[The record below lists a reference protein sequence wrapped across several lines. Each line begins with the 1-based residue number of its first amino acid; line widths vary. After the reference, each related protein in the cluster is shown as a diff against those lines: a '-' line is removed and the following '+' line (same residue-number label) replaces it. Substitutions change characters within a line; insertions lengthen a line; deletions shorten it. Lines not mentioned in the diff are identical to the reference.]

1 MYNRLPNKNENI
13 TRNFINNFTRFRKCP
28 LTFHQD
34 GELCSESLKL
44 KKNMIKTQIDF
55 LIRKYEEEPIN
66 ASNIQQSNLATKK
79 PQSNTNS
86 LKMLRDIAKSSINLQ
101 NLMPIPPNND
111 Q

>member
-1 MYNRLPNKNENI
+1 
-13 TRNFINNFTRFRKCP
+13 
-28 LTFHQD
+28 
-34 GELCSESLKL
+34 
-44 KKNMIKTQIDF
+44 MIKTQIDL

-101 NLMPIPPNND
+101 NLTPIPPNND